1 MLRTACVQLG
11 KTISRRVTN
20 SGRSIST
27 IAGRKHSAVV
37 RKPLQNTSS
46 VFSYAF
52 GQSSHRLM
60 STDKPE
66 SFNLDELTKKIE
78 EMKNSGQSPDAAL
91 EEILKNEK
99 ANVAEEEAMEKEEK
113 VEEVLIQET
122 EKQSGEASKLE
133 FQAETRKLL
142 DIVARSLYTDKEV
155 FVREIIS
162 NASDALEK
170 VRHREMM
177 KEPVAEPET
186 QLEVKISVDEAKS
199 TFIIQDSGIGMTKEE
214 LQKHL
219 GRIGYSGTGEFLKLM
234 EGGANN
240 NMIGQF
246 GVGFYSVFMVAHTVR
261 VYTRSAADPNAKG
274 YIWTSDG
281 TGSYTIAEADGVA
294 RGTKIVLELREGNHE
309 FSKKQSVENIV
320 KKYSNFV
327 GFPISLNGKR
337 INNIKA
343 LWTMNKDRITPEEHK
358 EFYQFISHSYD
369 SPLYTVMYSTD
380 SPINIRSLFYV
391 PEQHMERYGVR
402 LEPGVSLF
410 CRKVLIQQKAK
421 GLLPEWLRFV
431 KGVVDSEDIPLN
443 LSREHLQ
450 DSTLIKRLSASITR
464 RLIKYFDDES
474 SADPQKYEK
483 FFREFG
489 VFLKEGVCTDAK
501 FKEDIA
507 KLLRMESSTNKPSE
521 LTSLDKYI
529 ERMPKEQRDIYF
541 LVTPT
546 RQLAESSP
554 YFEAFKENGVEVLF
568 MYTDIDDFVMANL
581 QTYKDKRVVTIESA
595 EAGAA
600 VHKIAEQIKKDKKDE
615 EKKDDDKKDE
625 TTTALTPEEFKD
637 FSKWMKEVLVTRVS
651 SVTDTTRL
659 SSSPAVI
666 IDHESMAFRRT
677 MRKMDPLNTPALP
690 KQQLQV
696 NIKHPIIVKLNQ
708 VRATD
713 AQLAK
718 EIAEQVFDNALIQA
732 GLLDEGRSMIPRL
745 QKLMEISLDTKAHY

>member
-1 MLRTACVQLG
+1 M
-11 KTISRRVTN
+11 
-20 SGRSIST
+20 
-27 IAGRKHSAVV
+27 
-37 RKPLQNTSS
+37 
-46 VFSYAF
+46 
-52 GQSSHRLM
+52 
-60 STDKPE
+60 
-66 SFNLDELTKKIE
+66 
-78 EMKNSGQSPDAAL
+78 
-91 EEILKNEK
+91 KNEK
-99 ANVAEEEAMEKEEK
+99 ANVAQEEAMEKEEK

-186 QLEVKISVDEAKS
+186 ELEVKISVDEAKN

-246 GVGFYSVFMVAHTVR
+246 GVGFYSVFMVATSVR
-261 VYTRSAADPNAKG
+261 VYTRSAADPSAKG

-281 TGSYTIAEADGVA
+281 SGSYTIAEADGVA

-309 FSKKQSVENIV
+309 FAKKQSVENIV

-343 LWTMNKDRITPEEHK
+343 LWTMNKDRISPEEHK
-358 EFYQFISHSYD
+358 EFYQVRIFVLICTPRQPLTIYLQFISHSYD
-369 SPLYTVMYSTD
+369 SPMYTIMYSTD
-380 SPINIRSLFYV
+380 SPINIRSLFYI

-421 GLLPEWLRFV
+421 GLMPEWLRFV

-474 SADPQKYEK
+474 NVDPKKYEK

-507 KLLRMESSTNKPSE
+507 KLLRMESSTNNASE

-529 ERMPKEQRDIYF
+529 ERMPKEQQDIYF

-600 VHKIAEQIKKDKKDE
+600 VNKIAEQLKKDKKDE
-615 EKKDDDKKDE
+615 EKKDEDKKE
-625 TTTALTPEEFKD
+625 ETTALTSEEFKD
-637 FSKWMKEVLVTRVS
+637 FSKWMKEALVTRVS

-745 QKLMEISLDTKAHY
+745 QKLMEISLDTKTQK

>member
-1 MLRTACVQLG
+1 
-11 KTISRRVTN
+11 
-20 SGRSIST
+20 
-27 IAGRKHSAVV
+27 
-37 RKPLQNTSS
+37 
-46 VFSYAF
+46 
-52 GQSSHRLM
+52 
-60 STDKPE
+60 
-66 SFNLDELTKKIE
+66 
-78 EMKNSGQSPDAAL
+78 
-91 EEILKNEK
+91 
-99 ANVAEEEAMEKEEK
+99 
-113 VEEVLIQET
+113 
-122 EKQSGEASKLE
+122 
-133 FQAETRKLL
+133 
-142 DIVARSLYTDKEV
+142 
-155 FVREIIS
+155 
-162 NASDALEK
+162 
-170 VRHREMM
+170 
-177 KEPVAEPET
+177 
-186 QLEVKISVDEAKS
+186 
-199 TFIIQDSGIGMTKEE
+199 
-214 LQKHL
+214 
-219 GRIGYSGTGEFLKLM
+219 
-234 EGGANN
+234 
-240 NMIGQF
+240 
-246 GVGFYSVFMVAHTVR
+246 
-261 VYTRSAADPNAKG
+261 
-274 YIWTSDG
+274 
-281 TGSYTIAEADGVA
+281 
-294 RGTKIVLELREGNHE
+294 
-309 FSKKQSVENIV
+309 
-320 KKYSNFV
+320 
-327 GFPISLNGKR
+327 
-337 INNIKA
+337 
-343 LWTMNKDRITPEEHK
+343 
-358 EFYQFISHSYD
+358 
-369 SPLYTVMYSTD
+369 MYSTD

-431 KGVVDSEDIPLN
+431 KGKLSLRHVKCCCDILTSMTGVVDSEDIPLN

-474 SADPQKYEK
+474 NADPQKYEK

-507 KLLRMESSTNKPSE
+507 KLLRMESSTNKANE

-529 ERMPKEQRDIYF
+529 ERMPKEQKDIYF

-554 YFEAFKENGVEVLF
+554 YFEAFKENGIEVLF

-600 VHKIAEQIKKDKKDE
+600 INQIKKEKKDEKKDE
-615 EKKDDDKKDE
+615 EKKDE
-625 TTTALTPEEFKD
+625 NVAALTTEQFKD
-637 FSKWMKEVLVTRVS
+637 FAKWMKEVLVTRVS

-708 VRATD
+708 VRNTD

-745 QKLMEISLDTKAHY
+745 QKLMEISLDTKAQK